1 MIPALL
7 TTRLPLTHWRPV
19 VSLAM
24 LGWSDLC

>member
-1 MIPALL
+1 MIPAIL

-24 LGWSDLC
+24 LGWGVPC